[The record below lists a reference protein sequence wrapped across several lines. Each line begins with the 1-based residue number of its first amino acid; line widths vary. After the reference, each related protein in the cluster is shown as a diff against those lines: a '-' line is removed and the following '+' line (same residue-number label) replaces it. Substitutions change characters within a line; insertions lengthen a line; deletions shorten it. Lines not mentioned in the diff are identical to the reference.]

1 MKRRS
6 LEHLDCSMARALD
19 VVGEWWTLM
28 IVRDVFLGMRRFDVI
43 CDDLGISR
51 NILTDRLQTLIAHDV
66 LEKRPT
72 EDGHHE
78 YHLTAKGM
86 GLSDV
91 VLALWRWGEEWE
103 SGPEGPTLRL
113 EHACG
118 HEPRSHL
125 VCRECGDP
133 ATVDTTRIRRNRRR
147 ID

>member
-51 NILTDRLQTLIAHDV
+51 NILTDRLQTLIARDV

-78 YHLTAKGM
+78 YHLTAKGK

-118 HEPRSHL
+118 HEPRAHL

-147 ID
+147 FD